1 MVEERWTAAGGQL
14 HLTGAMLPNIAMCHL
29 FHTRQTTGQAGPRVT
44 GKIMD
49 IMEIKQ
55 ATEQA
60 GNGML

>member
-1 MVEERWTAAGGQL
+1 
-14 HLTGAMLPNIAMCHL
+14 MLPNIAMCHL